1 MTSALPRHRPTYGNA
16 PDTLGRMRVLTIA
29 LLCLALSA
37 ASPPQKPK
45 KASDVQILET
55 KAVRG
60 ITNIT
65 VDGRV
70 KVSGDKPLHGLVIIF
85 DFRSPEKEVVTSQKA
100 VIDEDTLEVGKEGVF
115 HSEMADSARAVRYT
129 VRAFDFHEKELR
141 VANPGPY
148 PIE

>member
-1 MTSALPRHRPTYGNA
+1 MRYSGSASLSTYGNA
-16 PDTLGRMRVLTIA
+16 PDTLGRMRFSTTA
-29 LLCLALSA
+29 LLCLALFA
-37 ASPPQKPK
+37 ASAQQKVK
-45 KASDVQILET
+45 KAPDVQILET

-60 ITNIT
+60 ITTIT

-70 KVSGDKPLHGLVIIF
+70 RVTGDKPLHGLVIIF

-100 VIDEDTLEVGKEGVF
+100 VIDEDTLEAGKEGVF

>member
-1 MTSALPRHRPTYGNA
+1 
-16 PDTLGRMRVLTIA
+16 MRVSTIA
-29 LLCLALSA
+29 LLCLALFSA
-37 ASPPQKPK
+37 SAQQKAK

-70 KVSGDKPLHGLVIIF
+70 RVSGDKPLHGLVIIF

-100 VIDEDTLEVGKEGVF
+100 VIDEDTMEAGKEGAF

-129 VRAFDFHEKELR
+129 VRAFDFHDKELR